1 VFVRGGRGLSW
12 QSVTV
17 RAAGHVI
24 LEGIDLEIAPGSQVA
39 IVGPSGAGKSTLI
52 GTLLGWH
59 RPSLGRVLVDGEPL
73 SGERLQALRQATAW
87 VDPAVQIWNRS
98 LLDNLRYGAE
108 DDLSL
113 PIDQAIRQADLV
125 AVLRKLPQGLQT
137 LLGEGGGL
145 VSGGEGQRV
154 RLARALVRPGVR
166 LALFDEPFRGLDRG
180 QRRELLARSRQL
192 FAGITFLCVTH
203 DVGET
208 LDFERVLVIE
218 NGRVVEDGAPAA
230 LAAQPGSRYGE
241 LLAAER
247 DVRSGMWGSAVWRRL
262 VMDRGRLSEGE
273 P

>member
-1 VFVRGGRGLSW
+1 MAS
-12 QSVTV
+12 
-17 RAAGHVI
+17 A
-24 LEGIDLEIAPGSQVA
+24 
-39 IVGPSGAGKSTLI
+39 
-52 GTLLGWH
+52 LL
-59 RPSLGRVLVDGEPL
+59 
-73 SGERLQALRQATAW
+73 GERLQALRQSTAW

-125 AVLRKLPQGLQT
+125 GVLRKLPQGLQT

-180 QRRELLARSRQL
+180 QRRELLARARWL
-192 FAGITFLCVTH
+192 LEGITFLCVTH

-273 P
+273 PGA